1 MTKTNSSQVT
11 PRSLGYSM
19 PAEWMPHRAT
29 WLAWPH
35 NRETWP
41 TQLETVRE
49 VWVRITQAL
58 ALNEQVVLLVN
69 DEQTQQDVVLRLKNV
84 GAVMKNISILKIP
97 TVDVWMRDYGPTF
110 LTRAGGENPLALNDW
125 IFNGWGKKYKSYED
139 DDRVAKDMASLL
151 QAPVFNHSVV
161 LEGGSIEV
169 NGAGTCLTTEQ
180 CLLNRNR
187 NPDMSRSEIEQF
199 LKDALGVSHLIWLGE
214 GINGDDTDGH
224 IDDIARFI
232 DPMTVVCVL
241 ETNSKDE
248 NYAPLRENYERLKGA
263 RDQDGHTLSVVALP
277 CPAPVDY
284 EGSRLPASYA
294 NFYIAN
300 EVVLAPVFDDP
311 NDGKALGMLQE
322 LFPKRRVLGLP
333 CKALVA
339 GLGAIHCVTQQEPS
353 ILAWRP

>member
-1 MTKTNSSQVT
+1 MTKTDSSQAT

-35 NRETWP
+35 NRATWP
-41 TQLETVRE
+41 SQLETVRE
-49 VWVRITQAL
+49 VWVQIIQAL

-69 DEQTQQDVVLRLKNV
+69 DEQTEQDVVLRLKDV
-84 GAVMKNISILKIP
+84 SASIKNTSILKIP

-110 LTRAGGENPLALNDW
+110 LTRGGSENRLALNDW
-125 IFNGWGKKYKSYED
+125 IFNGWGKKYRSYED
-139 DDRVAKDMASLL
+139 DDRVAKDMASVL
-151 QAPVFNHSVV
+151 QIPVFNHSVV

-169 NGAGTCLTTEQ
+169 NGAGTCITTEQ
-180 CLLNRNR
+180 CLLNKNR

-199 LKDALGVSHLIWLGE
+199 LKDALGVNHIIWLTE
-214 GINGDDTDGH
+214 GIVGDDTDGH

-241 ETNSKDE
+241 ETNPKDE
-248 NYAPLRENYERLKGA
+248 NYAPLRENYDRLKGA
-263 RDQDGHTLSVVALP
+263 RDQDGHPLSVATLP
-277 CPAPVDY
+277 CPAPLDY

-300 EVVLAPVFDDP
+300 EMVLVPVFDDP
-311 NDGKALGMLQE
+311 NDGKALGVLQE
-322 LFPKRRVLGLP
+322 LFPERRVVGLP

-353 ILAWRP
+353 IPASSP

>member
-1 MTKTNSSQVT
+1 MTKTNPSQTT

-19 PAEWMPHRAT
+19 PAEWVPHRAT

-35 NRETWP
+35 NRATWP
-41 TQLETVRE
+41 SQLETVRE
-49 VWVRITQAL
+49 VWVQIIQTL

-69 DEQTQQDVVLRLKNV
+69 DEQTEQDVVLRLKNV
-84 GAVMKNISILKIP
+84 GAVMKNTSILKIP

-110 LTRAGGENPLALNDW
+110 LTRAGKNPLALNDW
-125 IFNGWGKKYKSYED
+125 IFDGWGKKYQSYED

-151 QAPVFNHSVV
+151 QIPVFNHSVV

-180 CLLNRNR
+180 CLLNKNR
-187 NPDMSRSEIEQF
+187 NPDMSRGEIEQF
-199 LKDALGVSHLIWLGE
+199 LKETLGVSHIIWLAE
-214 GINGDDTDGH
+214 GIVGDDTDGH

-241 ETNSKDE
+241 ETNSRDE
-248 NYAPLRENYERLKGA
+248 NYAPLQENYDRLKGA
-263 RDQDGHTLSVVALP
+263 RDQGGLPLSIVTLP
-277 CPAPVDY
+277 CPAPFDY
-284 EGSRLPASYA
+284 VGSRLPASYA

-300 EVVLAPVFDDP
+300 KVVLVPVFADP
-311 NDGKALGMLQE
+311 NDDKALGVLQE
-322 LFPKRRVLGLP
+322 LFPKHRVIGLP

-353 ILAWRP
+353 IAASSP

>member
-1 MTKTNSSQVT
+1 MTKTNSSEAT

-35 NRETWP
+35 NRGTWP
-41 TQLETVRE
+41 SQLETVRE
-49 VWVRITQAL
+49 VWVQIIQTMT
-58 ALNEQVVLLVN
+58 LNEQVGLLVN
-69 DEQTQQDVVLRLKNV
+69 DEETGQDVVLRLKNF

-110 LTRAGGENPLALNDW
+110 LTREGSGNRLALNDW
-125 IFNGWGKKYKSYED
+125 IFNGWGRKYQSYEN

-151 QAPVFNHSVV
+151 QIPVFNHSVV

-180 CLLNRNR
+180 CLLNKNR
-187 NPDMSRSEIEQF
+187 NPNMSRGEIEQF
-199 LKDALGVSHLIWLGE
+199 LKDALGVNHIIWLAE
-214 GINGDDTDGH
+214 GIVGDDTDGH

-232 DPMTVVCVL
+232 DPMTVICVL
-241 ETNSKDE
+241 ETNRRDE
-248 NYAPLRENYERLKGA
+248 NYAPLQENYARLKGA
-263 RDQDGHTLSVVALP
+263 RDQDGHPLSVITLP
-277 CPAPVDY
+277 CPAPLDY
-284 EGSRLPASYA
+284 AGSRLPASYA

-300 EVVLAPVFDDP
+300 EVVLVPVFDDP
-311 NDGKALGMLQE
+311 NDGTALGALQE
-322 LFPKRRVLGLP
+322 LFPQRRVVGLP

-353 ILAWRP
+353 ISTSRP